1 MASYSTGMSASFR
14 GGAFSEI
21 TGINVNYGGSTTG
34 RSGAWSADR
43 GSVSIE
49 CLGSANVSTT
59 LFGYRGTLSIS
70 GGGVS
75 LTVNAI
81 YEGFGVSPEV
91 NGVTR
96 FTVNLKIVD

>member
-14 GGAFSEI
+14 GTSFGEV

-34 RSGAWSADR
+34 RNTAWSADR
-43 GSVSIE
+43 GSISIE
-49 CLGSANVSTT
+49 CLSAANVSTSN
-59 LFGYRGTLSIS
+59 FGFRGAFSIS

-75 LTVNAI
+75 LTGNAI
-81 YEGFGVSPEV
+81 YEGFSISPEV